1 MLLKLGVSLG
11 HGWPGADQSPQ
22 CWCRVL
28 CELLGGVVTTTLLYY
43 EGTSGLWYPGSPLSA
58 PTIEQHLCNGTG
70 NQV

>member
-43 EGTSGLWYPGSPLSA
+43 EGT
-58 PTIEQHLCNGTG
+58 
-70 NQV
+70 